1 MREELDIG
9 EVAAITGI
17 QASTLRFYE
26 KKGLITPIGRNGLR
40 RQYHQNVVDKL
51 KLIKLGQAAG
61 FTLSEMAGMLNVEHR
76 TVIDRDLLSLRAREV
91 DSMVRKLRLLSKGLK
106 HVLRCTELEHSH
118 CEEFRKVIAR
128 GLRIIKKL

>member
-1 MREELDIG
+1 MDIG
-9 EVAAITGI
+9 EVAAVTGI

-26 KKGLITPIGRNGLR
+26 KKGLIIPIGRNGLR

-106 HVLRCTELEHSH
+106 HVLHCTELEHGH

-128 GLRIIKKL
+128 GLRIIKKM